1 MVDSADV
8 AELLR
13 VYWLELGGVLL
24 AVGGGAAAVQRGDLL
39 GGVLGAALLIV
50 LVDRVRIRMDNRS
63 LTRVLKEHRARDR
76 MDAGSN
82 EHQPAEAVAANTE

>member
-24 AVGGGAAAVQRGDLL
+24 AVGGGAVAVQRGDLL
-39 GGVLGAALLIV
+39 GGVLGGVLLFV
-50 LVDRVRIRMDNRS
+50 LVDRIRIRMDNRS

-76 MDAGSN
+76 MDAGAD
-82 EHQPAEAVAANTE
+82 ERQPAEAVAANTE